1 MVSDDSKYMAEFADN
16 LWKNYIKPRMRDE
29 LRNNVTFYKATIA
42 TNPGDGTLTVQQ
54 PFDNA
59 VTIACSDDLRTAA
72 VGTQVVV
79 FVLGSGNAANS
90 IAISKK
96 GLKDLKCT

>member
-1 MVSDDSKYMAEFADN
+1 MAGSNSEYMAEFADN
-16 LWKNYIKPRMRDE
+16 LWNNYIKPKMREE
-29 LRNNVTFYKATIA
+29 LRNSVSFYKATITA
-42 TNPGDGTLTVQQ
+42 NAGDGTLTVQR
-54 PFDNA
+54 PYDNA
-59 VTIACSDDLRTAA
+59 VTVSCTDDLKSAS

-79 FVLGSGNAANS
+79 FVLGNGNAANS